1 MTKSNF
7 NDSPNAGKNSS
18 SGIWGFLI
26 PLLLA
31 ALILGILF
39 LPSSLGD
46 ASSLLVLA
54 GRFHPLILH
63 FPIVIIIL
71 TAVFVLIG
79 RHQPAFTHPTL
90 VKVLLTL
97 GCFTAFG
104 SAVAGYL
111 LFASENYT
119 GETVQNHL
127 YGGILTGLGICLTTA
142 YYFYQDGKSNEAAKN
157 PVFITLLLLTNWA
170 LAYTSHIGGSL
181 THGQD
186 FLSEPLSHLLPR
198 STVALKPQEEL
209 LVYEDVIHTILNS
222 KCLNCHND
230 NKTKGDLLMTTHD
243 QLLKAGKSGKFAL
256 VPGNPAESEMLVRVH
271 LPVSD
276 DERMPPEG
284 KPGLI
289 EEEIKLITYWIE
301 NGAEKE
307 LPIIRLL
314 DDASIAT
321 TLQTLLPKVQLAQQR
336 MSLER
341 EAFDKV
347 VAELDKL
354 ALKLNVQIERDP
366 EAEGSFFRL
375 RMNFPPKRFSNAEL
389 LELEPY
395 FAYFSSV
402 SLASADISDD
412 ELFFIAK
419 MANLQ
424 RLFVQ
429 KTRIDG
435 SGLPYFHTHQKLET
449 LNISFTPLI
458 PGNIFHL
465 LDIPQLKQ
473 VYIFGTPVKLDIIQ
487 ALQTYRPDIT
497 FHIEEGPLFQ

>member
-1 MTKSNF
+1 MTRSNF
-7 NDSPNAGKNSS
+7 NDSPNTGKTKS
-18 SGIWGFLI
+18 SGIWGIIL

-31 ALILGILF
+31 SLILGLTF
-39 LPSSLGD
+39 LPTSLRDVSSV
-46 ASSLLVLA
+46 LVLA

-63 FPIVIIIL
+63 FPIVIIML
-71 TAVFVLIG
+71 TAVFVVIG
-79 RHQPAFTHPTL
+79 RYQPVFIHPLL
-90 VKVLLTL
+90 VQGLLIM
-97 GCFTAFG
+97 GCLTAFG
-104 SAVAGYL
+104 AAFAGYF
-111 LFASENYT
+111 LFISENYT
-119 GETVQNHL
+119 GDTVYNHL
-127 YGGILTGLGICLTTA
+127 YGGILTGVGICLTTT
-142 YYFYQDGKSNEAAKN
+142 YYFYQKQNTPHAAKN
-157 PVFITLLLLTNWA
+157 PVFVGLLLLTNGA

-186 FLSEPLSHLLPR
+186 FLTEPLSRLFPG
-198 STVALKPQEEL
+198 SEVPLKPREEL
-209 LVYEDVIHTILNS
+209 LVYEDVIHTILDS

-243 QLLKAGKSGKFAL
+243 QLLKAGKSGKIAL
-256 VPGNPAESEMLVRVH
+256 IPGNPLESELLVRVH

-284 KPGLI
+284 KPGLS
-289 EEEIKLITYWIE
+289 EEEIQLITYWIE

-307 LPIIRLL
+307 LPIMQLL
-314 DDASIAT
+314 NDPTIAP
-321 TLQTLLPKVQLAQQR
+321 TLQALLPKVQQAQQR
-336 MSLER
+336 LSLEK
-341 EAFDKV
+341 EAFEE
-347 VAELDKL
+347 VAADLEKL
-354 ALKLNVQIERDP
+354 ALKLSVQIEQDT

-395 FAYFSSV
+395 FPYFSSV
-402 SLASADISDD
+402 SLASADVSDD

-424 RLFVQ
+424 KLFVQ

-449 LNISFTPLI
+449 LNISFTPLV

-465 LDIPQLKQ
+465 LDIPQLKE
-473 VYIFGTPVKLDIIQ
+473 VYIFGTPVKLDIIE

>member
-1 MTKSNF
+1 MV
-7 NDSPNAGKNSS
+7 
-18 SGIWGFLI
+18 
-26 PLLLA
+26 
-31 ALILGILF
+31 LG
-39 LPSSLGD
+39 
-46 ASSLLVLA
+46 

-63 FPIVIIIL
+63 FPIVVIIL
-71 TAVFVLIG
+71 TAVFILAGRFQPIFIHPLLIKG
-79 RHQPAFTHPTL
+79 
-90 VKVLLTL
+90 LLIT
-97 GCFTAFG
+97 GCLTAFV

-119 GETVQNHL
+119 GDTVQSHL
-127 YGGILTGLGICLTTA
+127 NGGILTGLGICLSTA
-142 YYFYQDGKSNEAAKN
+142 CYFFLEKKTVPAARN
-157 PVFITLLLLTNWA
+157 PIFITLLLLTNLA

-181 THGQD
+181 THGKD
-186 FLSEPLSHLLPR
+186 FLTEPLSQLLPSR
-198 STVALKPQEEL
+198 AVPLKPQEEL
-209 LVYEDVIHTILNS
+209 LIYEDVIHTILDS

-243 QLLKAGKSGKFAL
+243 QLLKSGKSGKVAL

-284 KPGLI
+284 KPGLSD
-289 EEEIKLITYWIE
+289 EEIQLITFWIE

-307 LPIIRLL
+307 LPIMQLL
-314 DDASIAT
+314 DDASIAPI
-321 TLQTLLPKVQLAQQR
+321 LQALLPKVQQAQQR

-341 EAFDKV
+341 EAFEQV
-347 VAELDKL
+347 AAELEILASKL
-354 ALKLNVQIERDP
+354 SVRIERDP
-366 EAEGSFFRL
+366 EAEGTSFRL

-395 FAYFSSV
+395 FPYFSSV

-419 MANLQ
+419 MTNLE

-449 LNISFTPLI
+449 LNISFTPLV

-473 VYIFGTPVKLDIIQ
+473 VYIFGTPVKLEIIQ